1 MGVVYSMYDALV
13 SINVPDEKAKA
24 VIDALEREM
33 MDKLAT
39 KADVAHLQELLVR
52 DLQML
57 RTDTE
62 RGLEALRADMG
73 HGLEAVRADMGRGL
87 EALRAVMGHGLGAVR
102 ADMGHGVEALRAD
115 MGHSLEKLE
124 SRILFK
130 VGTMMAASLVLTCT
144 VLGTLLAALR

>member
-73 HGLEAVRADMGRGL
+73 HGLEAVRADMG
-87 EALRAVMGHGLGAVR
+87 
-102 ADMGHGVEALRAD
+102 HGVEALRAD

>member
-57 RTDTE
+57 RTDTGRGLE
-62 RGLEALRADMG
+62 ALRADMEHGLEALRADMG
-73 HGLEAVRADMGRGL
+73 HGLETLRAAMRLGL
-87 EALRAVMGHGLGAVR
+87 EAMLADMVLLLGPVR
-102 ADMGHGVEALRAD
+102 AHLRPALDTMR
-115 MGHSLEKLE
+115 G
-124 SRILFK
+124 LF
-130 VGTMMAASLVLTCT
+130 A
-144 VLGTLLAALR
+144 

>member
-57 RTDTE
+57 RTDT
-62 RGLEALRADMG
+62 
-73 HGLEAVRADMGRGL
+73 GRGL
-87 EALRAVMGHGLGAVR
+87 EALRTDMGHGLGAVR
-102 ADMGHGVEALRAD
+102 ADMGLGLGAVGAAMRRGMVAVWAD
-115 MGHSLEKLE
+115 IGW
-124 SRILFK
+124 
-130 VGTMMAASLVLTCT
+130 GLVA
-144 VLGTLLAALR
+144 VR